1 VPRRCTRKAVKVGRT
16 HRDDGVTNET
26 GTAKPDGVHA
36 HIAMK
41 TDDGLRVIEVWDST
55 DAIDRYMA
63 SGLGEAMENADVPQP
78 TITDFEVH
86 RFDWA
91 G

>member
-1 VPRRCTRKAVKVGRT
+1 
-16 HRDDGVTNET
+16 
-26 GTAKPDGVHA
+26 
-36 HIAMK
+36 MK
-41 TDDGLRVIEVWDST
+41 TNDGLRVIEVWDST
-55 DAIDRYMA
+55 DAIDRYMQ

-86 RFDWA
+86 NFDWA